1 MSLIEGEYPMDVFVA
16 RQPIFDRS
24 NHVIAYELLY
34 RTNENNFFDHSVSS
48 NIATSILLMN
58 SYYSFGIDNLIG
70 NRFAYINF
78 SKALIEN
85 DIPLLLDESHVVIE
99 LLENIKPDNH
109 LLNKL
114 AYFKERGFKI
124 ALDDFTFHYPYTELI
139 DLADIIKVD
148 FLNNTL
154 EEIIGIFL
162 KYKKQGKILLA
173 EKVESYDLY
182 LWARKVG
189 FDFFQGYYFSKPV
202 IMKKTAL
209 PDSAYQYFRLVE
221 KLNAQEPNYKEIAG
235 IIETDVTLTYKLLK
249 LINSR
254 FSLVNNISSI
264 QHGLAIIGINS
275 FKKWLS
281 LAMLQNIAT
290 LKTPEIVKIAIIR
303 SQFMETVARESSL
316 RKHTE
321 EITFVGILSVID
333 VLLEAT
339 MIDILHNLPLSDEV
353 KNTLLG
359 EDTDYATIFNILK
372 LYEVGDFHDLVN
384 LCDRIHFDSNK
395 LPKIYCSSVKWA
407 EDLFEYM
414 Q

>member
-1 MSLIEGEYPMDVFVA
+1 MDVFVA

-24 NHVIAYELLY
+24 NRVYGYELLY
-34 RTNENNFFDHSVSS
+34 RTNENNFFDNSVSS
-48 NIATSILLMN
+48 NVATSILLMN
-58 SYYSFGIDNLIG
+58 TYYSFGIDYLIS
-70 NRFAYINF
+70 NQLAFINF
-78 SKALIEN
+78 SKALVEN
-85 DIPLLLDESHVVIE
+85 DIPLLLDEKNVVIE
-99 LLENIKPDNH
+99 LLENIKPDHH

-114 AYFKERGFKI
+114 CYLKERGFRI
-124 ALDDFTFHYPYTELI
+124 ALDDFTFHYPYDELI
-139 DLADIIKVD
+139 NLADIIKVD

-154 EEIIGIFL
+154 DEIMQIFL

-173 EKVESYDLY
+173 EKVESYELY

-189 FDFFQGYYFSKPV
+189 FDYFQGFYFSKP
-202 IMKKTAL
+202 ILEKKNML
-209 PDSAYQYFRLVE
+209 QDSAYQYFRLIE
-221 KLNAQEPNYKEIAG
+221 KLNADEPNYKEIAS

-254 FSLVNNISSI
+254 FSLVTNISSV
-264 QHGLAIIGINS
+264 QHGLALLGINA

-290 LKTPEIVKIAIIR
+290 LKTPEIVKIAMIR
-303 SQFMETVARESSL
+303 SQFMEKIARESSL
-316 RKHTE
+316 KNSSE

-333 VLLEAT
+333 VLLEAP
-339 MIDILHNLPLSDEV
+339 MKDILHNLPLSEEV

-359 EDTDYATIFNILK
+359 GDTQYGIVLKILK
-372 LYEVGDFHDLVN
+372 TYELGDFEN
-384 LCDRIHFDSNK
+384 LPNICEQIHFDSNK
-395 LPKIYCSSVKWA
+395 LPKIYCKSVKWA

>member
-1 MSLIEGEYPMDVFVA
+1 MNIFVA

-24 NHVIAYELLY
+24 NHVYAYELLY
-34 RTNENNFFDHSVSS
+34 RTNENNYFDNSVSS
-48 NIATSILLMN
+48 NVATSILLMN
-58 SYYSFGIDNLIG
+58 TYYSFGIDNLIG
-70 NRFAYINF
+70 NGMAFINF

-85 DIPLLLDESHVVIE
+85 DIPLLLDEEHIVIE

-114 AYFKERGFKI
+114 AYLKERGFKI
-124 ALDDFTFHYPYTELI
+124 ALDDFTFHYPYIELI
-139 DLADIIKVD
+139 NLADIIKVD
-148 FLNNTL
+148 FLNNSL
-154 EEIIGIFL
+154 NEIIEIFL

-173 EKVESYDLY
+173 EKVETYELY

-189 FDFFQGYYFSKPV
+189 FDYFQGYYFSKP
-202 IMKKTAL
+202 ILMKKNAL
-209 PDSAYQYFRLVE
+209 PDSAYQYFRLIE
-221 KLNAQEPNYKEIAG
+221 KLNAQEPNYKEIAH
-235 IIETDVTLTYKLLK
+235 IIETDVTLTYWLLK

-254 FSLVNNISSI
+254 FTLVNNISSI
-264 QHGLAIIGINS
+264 QHGLAILGITS

-333 VLLEAT
+333 VLLEVP
-339 MIDILHNLPLSDEV
+339 MDDIVHKLPLSEEV
-353 KNTLLG
+353 KDTLLNK
-359 EDTDYATIFNILK
+359 DTQYGIIYNILK
-372 LYEVGDFHDLVN
+372 MYETGEFHDLVC
-384 LCDRIHFDSNK
+384 LCDKIHFNSNK
-395 LPKIYCSSVKWA
+395 LPKIYCDSVKWA